1 MSDTNELAHQ
11 LRVLRDTIAIDWQ
24 DLEELALT
32 DEERA
37 TLKLQIRLIVEDLR
51 ALADRIETD
60 ALRTGPGG

>member
-24 DLEELALT
+24 DLEDLALT
-32 DEERA
+32 DEELA
-37 TLKLQIRLIVEDLR
+37 TLKLQIRLTVEDLR